1 MPKQVI
7 KILGMDPSFS
17 NWGLAAMA
25 YDLQLKSLLLAKLDV
40 VQPPSDDSKQ
50 VRQSSKDM
58 LRAEYLLDYVK
69 AYLPFVDVICVEVP
83 HGSQNAR
90 ASLGAGV
97 CLGVL
102 AGIKQLVNIPV
113 IYVNAGET
121 RKEITGKNSA
131 TKQQAIDWATGLYP
145 GPLWPMYNGK
155 LNAGKA
161 EHMADAIAAVHAGMK
176 TETFKV
182 LEMLAN
188 KE

>member
-1 MPKQVI
+1 
-7 KILGMDPSFS
+7 MDPSFS

-25 YDLQLKSLLLAKLDV
+25 YDLQLKTLTLAKLDV
-40 VQPPSDDSKQ
+40 AKPPSDDSKQ
-50 VRQSSKDM
+50 VRQSSKD
-58 LRAEYLLDYVK
+58 LTRAEYLIEYVK
-69 AYLPFVDVICVEVP
+69 GYLNFVDVICVEVP

-102 AGIKQLVNIPV
+102 AGLKQITDKP
-113 IYVNAGET
+113 IICVNAGET
-121 RKEITGKNSA
+121 RKIITGKTSA

-145 GPLWPMYNGK
+145 GTLWPMHGGK

-161 EHMADAIAAVHAGMK
+161 EHMADAIAAIHAGMK